1 MHILVT
7 GGAGFIGS
15 HIVEHH
21 LKKGHQVHVL
31 DDLSTGNLANLQPFF
46 DHPGFRFDEAD
57 ILIWKGLT
65 QAAAWADRIYHMA
78 AVVGM
83 YRVLEEP
90 IQVLATNVAG
100 TERLLRATLAG
111 GWKPQ
116 VLVAST
122 SEVYGPNA
130 TEDLEEGADLHI
142 RSGAVSRWN
151 YAVSKLTDEALALS
165 YFRKHHLPITI
176 ARLFNTIGPRQSGRY
191 GMVVPRFVRQALAD
205 EPITVFGVGDQ
216 TRCFCDVRDTVVF
229 FDRLLDNPASHGE
242 IVNVGN
248 DSETSI
254 RQLAE
259 QVRRQTGSA
268 SLIRTIP
275 YAEAYGEGFE
285 DIHRRKPV
293 LRKLYELTGYR
304 HRYTLENTLN
314 DLIEERRMELGQE
327 AVPQEV

>member
-1 MHILVT
+1 MHIVVT

-15 HIVEHH
+15 HIVEYH
-21 LKKGHQVHVL
+21 LNKGDQVHVV
-31 DDLSTGNLANLQPFF
+31 DDLSTGNLENLQPFQ
-46 DHPGFRFDEAD
+46 DHPAFRFDEAD
-57 ILIWKGLT
+57 ILTWGGLAQT
-65 QAAAWADRIYHMA
+65 AAWADRIYHMA

-100 TERLLRATLAG
+100 TERLLRAALAG

-116 VLVAST
+116 VLIASS

-142 RSGAVSRWN
+142 RSGAVIRWN

-165 YFRKHHLPITI
+165 YYRKHDLPITI
-176 ARLFNTIGPRQSGRY
+176 ARLFNTVGSRQSGRY
-191 GMVVPRFVRQALAD
+191 GMVVPRFLRQALAD
-205 EPITVFGVGDQ
+205 DPITVFGDGEQ

-229 FDRLLDNPASHGE
+229 FDRLLNNRASHGE

-248 DSETSI
+248 EQEVSI
-254 RQLAE
+254 VELAERVRQL
-259 QVRRQTGSA
+259 TGST
-268 SLIRTIP
+268 SPIQKIP
-275 YAEAYGEGFE
+275 YSRAYGEGFE

-304 HRYTLENTLN
+304 HHYSLEDTLRGLM
-314 DLIEERRMELGQE
+314 EERRDEGVQRT
-327 AVPQEV
+327 VPQEV

>member
-21 LKKGHQVHVL
+21 LGKGDRVHIV
-31 DDLSTGNLANLQPFF
+31 DDLSTGNLANLQPFL
-46 DHPGFRFDEAD
+46 DHPRCRFEEAD
-57 ILIWKGLT
+57 ILVWDGLA

-111 GWKPQ
+111 GWRPQ
-116 VLVAST
+116 VLIASS
-122 SEVYGPNA
+122 SEVYGPLA
-130 TEDLEEGADLHI
+130 SGELEEGADLHI

-165 YFRKHHLPITI
+165 YYRKHDLPITI
-176 ARLFNTIGPRQSGRY
+176 ARLFNTIGSRQSGRY
-191 GMVVPRFVRQALAD
+191 GMVAPRFVQQALAD
-205 EPITVFGVGDQ
+205 EPITVFGDGAQ

-229 FDRLLDNPASHGE
+229 FDRLLENPAAHGQ

-248 DSETSI
+248 EHEISI
-254 RQLAE
+254 RELADR
-259 QVRRQTGSA
+259 VRQATGSTA
-268 SLIRTIP
+268 PIRTIS
-275 YAEAYGEGFE
+275 YREAYGEGFE
-285 DIHRRKPV
+285 DIHRRKPI
-293 LRKLYELTGYR
+293 LRKLYELTGHR
-304 HRYTLENTLN
+304 HRYTLEDTLQA
-314 DLIEERRMELGQE
+314 LIEERRAHAEQA